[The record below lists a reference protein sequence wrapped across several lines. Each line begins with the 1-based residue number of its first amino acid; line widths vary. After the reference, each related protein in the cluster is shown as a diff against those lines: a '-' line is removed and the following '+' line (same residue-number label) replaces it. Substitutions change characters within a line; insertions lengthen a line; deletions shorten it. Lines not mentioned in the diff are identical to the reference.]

1 MDTTLQERVRR
12 VSETILE
19 RREHCATEEATKMA
33 LIVPTLT
40 EVFGYEV
47 YDPRQVVPEYTVD
60 FGTKKGEKIDYAL
73 MDDGKPVVLIEC
85 KTVGTPL
92 DQAAAQ
98 LHRYFSVTDGS
109 CRTAILTDG
118 VKWRFYADLV
128 DRNKLDQEPCFVFD
142 FDAYDA
148 EDVENLR
155 VACRSDLGS
164 MDRIDRMRELMYRRR
179 IVAWLSRQFGTPDE
193 SFIGYLAKELHDGA
207 RTRNVIELFSRI
219 VPRALAGHVNKVV
232 QQRLRRAMNEK
243 PEPEPEP
250 EPSPKTADPAPT
262 PRVRRPRGVL
272 VVTRDGTRF
281 ASSDPGRTAS
291 SVFINTLSWLW
302 GLGDDAR
309 KAITAAEGERGE
321 IRRSPDA
328 FGKGLTS
335 APIAPNDPDAPYANM
350 TSSTAKKHDALT
362 RIIETLDPTTRGR
375 VSCSIETKPVAAD
388 EAGSPGDGV
397 AAGPD
402 TETDSQG

>member
-1 MDTTLQERVRR
+1 MA
-12 VSETILE
+12 ETILE

-47 YDPRQVVPEYTVD
+47 YDPRQVVPEYTAD
-60 FGTKKGEKIDYAL
+60 FGAKKGEKVDYAL
-73 MDDGKPVVLIEC
+73 IDDGKPVVLIEC
-85 KTVGTPL
+85 KAVGTPL

-98 LHRYFSVTDGS
+98 LHRYFSVSDGS

-155 VACRSDLGS
+155 IACRSDLGS
-164 MDRIDRMRELMYRRR
+164 PDRIDRMRELMYRRK
-179 IVAWLSRQFGTPDE
+179 IVTWLSRQFGTPDE
-193 SFIGYLAKELHDGA
+193 SFISYLAKELHDGA
-207 RTRNVIELFSRI
+207 RRRNVIELFGRI
-219 VPRALAGHVNKVV
+219 VPTALAGHVNKVV

-243 PEPEPEP
+243 PESEPEPEP
-250 EPSPKTADPAPT
+250 ESKPADPPPT
-262 PRVRRPRGVL
+262 PRARRPRGIL

-302 GLGDDAR
+302 DTGDEAR
-309 KAITAAEGERGE
+309 KAIRDAAEGGGE
-321 IRRSPDA
+321 IRRNPDA
-328 FGKGLTS
+328 FGKGMAY
-335 APIAPNDPDAPYANM
+335 APIAASDPETPYANM
-350 TSSTAKKHDALT
+350 TSSTVKKHDALMKV
-362 RIIETLDPTTRGR
+362 IAALDPVTQGR
-375 VSCSIETKPVAAD
+375 VSCSVETKPAAT
-388 EAGSPGDGV
+388 SPGVG
-397 AAGPD
+397 AAAEPD
-402 TETDSQG
+402 TGST